1 MIKYSF
7 ILLGIYFVYYTGN
20 FVYDL
25 FIQKNKQV
33 ETDQIEE
40 FSISDFANSEA
51 KKPQNIGIDDVENLI
66 TPNSFVKDEISSA
79 TTQEEPDIDDLR
91 KKFEAE
97 QELDEFNS
105 NIVQEPNDI
114 QNIASEPIYKE
125 IQEQKSSVNWNSLL
139 ALSETSV
146 QLVKN
151 IEGQKVYHSIL

>member
-7 ILLGIYFVYYTGN
+7 ILLGIYFVYYAGN
-20 FVYDL
+20 IVYDL

-40 FSISDFANSEA
+40 FSISDLANEEA
-51 KKPQNIGIDDVENLI
+51 KAPQNIRIDDVEDLI

-79 TTQEEPDIDDLR
+79 TNQEEPDIDDLR

-105 NIVQEPNDI
+105 NILQEPNYI